1 MAPLIRSTLD
11 DYMGSMRGLG
21 PLDAAEEQR
30 LAKAY
35 RAGDRPAGD
44 RLIAACLPFVIR
56 IALEYRRWGVPL
68 EDLVQQGNL
77 GLLKAAEKF
86 DTDKHVRLITYAV
99 YWIRAEIRDYLVRS
113 YRIVRLGT
121 TRSERRALRAFRRE
135 GADSAEAL
143 AVRSGMPLARC
154 EKLWPILAHVD
165 TSLDQT
171 FDDARGPIVER
182 LVGELPSPEDV
193 ACARRDVLEQKSAVR
208 LAMRRLDERE
218 RRIVRARFMSED
230 PCTLEQLGKE
240 LGVSKE
246 RVRQLEVRVR
256 DKLRDALSSYAPA
269 A

>member
-1 MAPLIRSTLD
+1 MFRSGLDEYIGSLRGVAPLD
-11 DYMGSMRGLG
+11 V
-21 PLDAAEEQR
+21 EQEQT

-35 RAGDRPAGD
+35 RAGDKRAGD
-44 RLIAACLPFVIR
+44 KLVSACLPFVIR
-56 IALEYRRWGVPL
+56 IAVEYRRWGVPI

-77 GLLKAAEKF
+77 GLLRAAEKY
-86 DTDKHVRLITYAV
+86 DTDKNVRLITYAV

-135 GADSAEAL
+135 GVDNPAEL
-143 AVRSGMPLARC
+143 AERSGMPLARC
-154 EKLWPILAHVD
+154 EMLWPVLAHVD

-171 FDDARGPIVER
+171 FDGARGPGVER
-182 LVGELPSPEDV
+182 LESGLPTPEDV
-193 ACARRDVLEQKSAVR
+193 AFARREGEHQKTAVR
-208 LAMRRLDERE
+208 SALRRLDRRE
-218 RRIVRARFMSED
+218 RRIVHARFLSDE
-230 PCTLEQLGKE
+230 PCTLEALGRE

-256 DKLRDALSSYAPA
+256 DKLRESLANCAPA

>member
-11 DYMGSMRGLG
+11 EYMGSMRGLH
-21 PLDAAEEQR
+21 PLEAGEEQE

-35 RAGDRPAGD
+35 RAGDREAGD

-56 IALEYRRWGVPL
+56 IAVEYRRWGVPL

-77 GLLKAAEKF
+77 GLLKGAEKF
-86 DTDKHVRLITYAV
+86 DADKQVRLITYAV

-135 GADSAEAL
+135 GADNAEQL
-143 AVRSGMPLARC
+143 AERSGMPLARC

-182 LVGELPSPEDV
+182 LMGEFPSPEDV
-193 ACARRDVLEQKSAVR
+193 AFARRDMQAQKSAVR